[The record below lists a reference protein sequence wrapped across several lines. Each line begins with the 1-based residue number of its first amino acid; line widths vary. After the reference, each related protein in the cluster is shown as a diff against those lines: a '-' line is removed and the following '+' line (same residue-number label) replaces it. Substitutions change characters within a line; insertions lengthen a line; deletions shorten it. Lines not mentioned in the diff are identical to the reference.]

1 MLVVDNLSPY
11 TRDILL
17 CLNQLK
23 VNYTYKRFYEEIN
36 HEANTYESVILSGRS
51 KPSRH
56 INIANINLIL
66 ECNLLGTP
74 MLGICYGAEIMALA
88 LGGTIRRMIAPVREM
103 SNIIL
108 SESPEANIIFQK
120 NRSLC
125 VYKSHAYCIARMPD
139 DFVSIATST
148 YCQKEIIV
156 NLKKK
161 MLGVQFHPEKSKT
174 DGLVLFSSFFT
185 NLRT

>member
-1 MLVVDNLSPY
+1 VLVVDNLSPY

-17 CLNQLK
+17 CLNKLK
-23 VNYTYKRFYEEIN
+23 ANYTYKKYYEEID
-36 HEANTYESVILSGRS
+36 HEISKYERVILSGRR

-56 INIANINLIL
+56 INIANFNLVL

-88 LGGTIRRMIAPVREM
+88 LGGTIRRMITPVREM
-103 SNIIL
+103 SSILL
-108 SESPEANIIFQK
+108 SESPETNFILQK
-120 NRSLC
+120 NRSLY
-125 VYKSHAYCIARMPD
+125 VYESHAYCIATMPE
-139 DFVSIATST
+139 DFVSIATSKH
-148 YCQKEIIV
+148 CQKEIIV

-174 DGLVLFSSFFT
+174 DGLVLFSSF
-185 NLRT
+185 LRM

>member
-1 MLVVDNLSPY
+1 VLVVDNLSPY

-17 CLNQLK
+17 CLNKLK
-23 VNYTYKRFYEEIN
+23 ANYTYKKYYEEID
-36 HEANTYESVILSGRS
+36 HEISTYERVILSGRS

-56 INIANINLIL
+56 INIANFNLVL

-74 MLGICYGAEIMALA
+74 MLGICYGAEIMSLA
-88 LGGTIRRMIAPVREM
+88 LGGTIRRMITPIREM
-103 SNIIL
+103 SNILL

-125 VYKSHAYCIARMPD
+125 VYESHAYCIARMPD
-139 DFVSIATST
+139 DFVSIATSK

-174 DGLVLFSSFFT
+174 DGLVLFSSF
-185 NLRT
+185 LRM

>member
-1 MLVVDNLSPY
+1 VLVVDNLSPY

-17 CLNQLK
+17 CLNKLK
-23 VNYTYKRFYEEIN
+23 ANYTYKKYYEEID
-36 HEANTYESVILSGRS
+36 HEISTYERVILSGRS

-56 INIANINLIL
+56 INIANYNLVL

-74 MLGICYGAEIMALA
+74 MLGICYGAEIMSLA
-88 LGGTIRRMIAPVREM
+88 LGGTIRRMITPIREM
-103 SNIIL
+103 SNILL

-125 VYKSHAYCIARMPD
+125 VYESHAYCIARMPD
-139 DFVSIATST
+139 DFVSIATSK

-174 DGLVLFSSFFT
+174 DGLVLFSSF
-185 NLRT
+185 LRM